1 MHTSCQ
7 NELNLVLD
15 YRKVVKKRVPF
26 AAEIISNVAKQM
38 YEREVFDTFQNVQL
52 IGFSLGCHVAGF
64 VSRNIKEKLKT
75 DIPRIFG
82 KLSHLT
88 MSALNRR

>member
-1 MHTSCQ
+1 MHTSYQ
-7 NELNLVLD
+7 NELKMVVD

-26 AAEIISNVAKQM
+26 AAEIIANVAKQM
-38 YEREVFDTFQNVQL
+38 YERKVFDSFQNVQL

-64 VSRNIKEKLKT
+64 VGRNIKEKLKK

-82 KLSHLT
+82 DLLNSILS
-88 MSALNRR
+88 AFKF

>member
-1 MHTSCQ
+1 MHTSYQ
-7 NELNLVLD
+7 TELKLVLD

-26 AAEIISNVAKQM
+26 AAEIIANVAKQM
-38 YEREVFDTFQNVQL
+38 YERKVFDSFQNIQL

-64 VSRNIKEKLKT
+64 VGRNIKEKLKK

-82 KLSHLT
+82 KFLHLIIQ
-88 MSALNRR
+88 

>member
-1 MHTSCQ
+1 MHTSYQ
-7 NELNLVLD
+7 NGFKLVVN

-26 AAEIISNVAKQM
+26 AAEIIGNVVKQM
-38 YEREVFDTFQNVQL
+38 YERKVFDSFQNVQL

-64 VSRNIKEKLKT
+64 VGRHIKEKLQK

-82 KLSHLT
+82 KFSHFT
-88 MSALNRR
+88 MTALK